1 MRRLHD
7 ELVAAAVVR
16 HRGVVVKGGGDGLMA
31 AFEAASDAVAAA
43 VSIQQA
49 LWSFNE
55 QSLDGVR
62 LEARVGLSVG
72 DVSWEGGDC
81 FGLPV
86 VEAARLTAA
95 AAGGTIVCAHLV
107 ELMARGRGGFEYRSL
122 GELDLAGLAAPLMA
136 CEVMWSSPT
145 TIVFTGRLPSIVRRS
160 RFGPFVGREPER
172 ALLDSAFE
180 AARAGRP
187 CVVLVAGEPGIGK
200 TRLASEAT
208 AGWVE
213 HHRALA
219 LAGACGPEV
228 GPLYQPVIEALT
240 QVLAV
245 VAPEQVRTW
254 AGPDASTLA
263 LVLPALGDDRE
274 PGVRLG
280 DRREECF
287 RAVEAVFVGLSAAT
301 TVVLVLE
308 DLHWA
313 PLSTLALVGHLV
325 SSPAVTK
332 LLVVIT
338 YRNTAPDLADEFRVF
353 CGDLARLDERCA
365 AGAERSQCGRRGLA
379 VTSGCRPGVS
389 GRSG

>member
-1 MRRLHD
+1 
-7 ELVAAAVVR
+7 
-16 HRGVVVKGGGDGLMA
+16 
-31 AFEAASDAVAAA
+31 
-43 VSIQQA
+43 
-49 LWSFNE
+49 
-55 QSLDGVR
+55 
-62 LEARVGLSVG
+62 
-72 DVSWEGGDC
+72 
-81 FGLPV
+81 
-86 VEAARLTAA
+86 
-95 AAGGTIVCAHLV
+95 
-107 ELMARGRGGFEYRSL
+107 
-122 GELDLAGLAAPLMA
+122 MA

-145 TIVFTGRLPSIVRRS
+145 TIAFTGRLPSIVRRS

-180 AARAGRP
+180 VAHAGRP

-208 AGWVE
+208 AGWVQ

-263 LVLPALGDDRE
+263 LVLPALGDEGAGD
-274 PGVRLG
+274 RLG

-353 CGDLARLDERCA
+353 CGDLARSTNVVRLELNGLSAGDVASLLQVGADQECRDA
-365 AGAERSQCGRRGLA
+365 AVDRAGQSSPIPAATPS
-379 VTSGCRPGVS
+379 SSPSWCRPD
-389 GRSG
+389 RRMTDLCRPARTR